1 MTEIATKRETTARSG
16 WSTALVAAFGGP
28 FGGFLWIGAGKLAIA
43 SLLLMIAIPVVFA
56 FVGFPVL
63 PGVDLSKLSGIANI
77 SGKLLSVAVVLPF
90 AHRFRPTS
98 WYAHGVVVLLLVL
111 LAVYASAFTIRTLLF
126 QPFSVRAASMVPTLE
141 LGDYFLVSKTA
152 YGYGRYSVPM
162 DLFPIEGRVLGAAP
176 KRGDVAVFRT
186 KDDPRVD
193 YVKRV
198 IGLPGDRI
206 QMIDGTLHINGTA
219 VHLED
224 IGDYSSDEVGTG
236 KIQRETLP
244 DGTSYSVVSI
254 TDDGAG
260 DNTREF
266 LVPAGEYFMLGDNR
280 DNSNDSR
287 FQMGTVPYEN
297 LVGRAVRLFWNSKG
311 IGYASR
317 QIIGRPAGG

>member
-43 SLLLMIAIPVVFA
+43 SLLLMIAVPAVFA
-56 FVGFPVL
+56 FIGFPVL
-63 PGVDLSKLSGIANI
+63 PGVDLSKLSGIANL
-77 SGKLLSVAVVLPF
+77 SGKVLSVALVLPF

-98 WYAHGVVVLLLVL
+98 WYAHGAMVLLLVL
-111 LAVYASAFTIRTLLF
+111 LAVYATAFTIRSFLF
-126 QPFSVRAASMVPTLE
+126 QPFSVPAASMVPTLE
-141 LGDYFLVSKTA
+141 LGDYFFVSKVA
-152 YGYGRYSVPM
+152 YGYGRYSVPL
-162 DLFPIEGRVLGAAP
+162 DLLPIEGRILGAAP

-186 KDDPRVD
+186 SDNPGID

-206 QMIDGTLHINGTA
+206 QMIDGVLHINGIA
-219 VHLED
+219 VKLED
-224 IGDYSSDEVGTG
+224 IGDYSSDEVGTA
-236 KIQRETLP
+236 KLQRETLP
-244 DGTSYSVVSI
+244 DGASYSVVSL
-254 TDDGAG
+254 TEDGAG

-287 FQMGTVPYEN
+287 FQMGTVPYGD
-297 LVGRAVRLFWNSKG
+297 LVGKAVRLFWNSKG
-311 IGYASR
+311 INYASR
-317 QIIGRPAGG
+317 QVISRPSGG